1 MTSGP
6 PRATL
11 PAVLIELDISNL
23 AVIDHARIS
32 FGPGLN
38 VLTGET
44 GAGKSIVIDAVGLL
58 IGGRADAGVVPARGP
73 GAPVE
78 GFFQAGGLELSSLH
92 EGGLAASGAGV

>member
-23 AVIDHARIS
+23 AVIDHARIA

-58 IGGRADAGVVPARGP
+58 IGGRGGAGVIRA
-73 GAPVE
+73 GAPGGRGE
-78 GFFQAGGLELSSLH
+78 GFFPGSGPERSPLP
-92 EGGLAASGAGV
+92 EGGRAPPR